1 LDDDS
6 AGFSGAFVIA
16 ATLMHGRFTLV
27 ELTHDV
33 VHDPGIKAL
42 MEKIR
47 HVPAGDPE
55 RSRFHCVETRS

>member
-1 LDDDS
+1 VQRPWDDDS

-27 ELTHDV
+27 ELTHESCT
-33 VHDPGIKAL
+33 PGIKAL

-47 HVPAGDPE
+47 QCRP
-55 RSRFHCVETRS
+55 RS